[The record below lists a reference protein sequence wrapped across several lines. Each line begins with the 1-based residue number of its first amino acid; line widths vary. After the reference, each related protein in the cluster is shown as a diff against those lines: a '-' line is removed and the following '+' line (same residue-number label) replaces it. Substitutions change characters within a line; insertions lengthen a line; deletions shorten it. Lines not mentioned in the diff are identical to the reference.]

1 VPLLAH
7 PKANLFHFHAATA
20 TPGLRIRAAVPLLD
34 GLLHKSEGGPV
45 TIPVASAIPVAFRVY
60 YTPGYPPLLPDEL
73 RARAVAWVAAHVGE
87 PLRSALGPVV
97 ASPALV
103 YTDMAKTAFP
113 APLDLLQKT
122 DVGAEERSRFERAWQ
137 VAVVSCDTKP
147 QVPMFGLWAAIA
159 AARSAAGELGGALF
173 DSPAVRMTPV
183 ASYEE
188 GIAGDGALRVGD
200 HVAFPADPDPSGLV
214 RWHTTGMSKFG
225 LPEVVIP
232 ARPGPDHG
240 PLLRALAQHLLDT
253 LLRANHGRLEAL
265 TELAVPAELTLPGPA
280 TLRLH
285 MAPSQAGVPTL
296 VAVLPAS

>member
-1 VPLLAH
+1 
-7 PKANLFHFHAATA
+7 
-20 TPGLRIRAAVPLLD
+20 VPLLD
-34 GLLHKSEGGPV
+34 GFLHKGESGPFA
-45 TIPVASAIPVAFRVY
+45 IPVASSIAVAFRVY
-60 YTPGYPPLLPDEL
+60 YTPGYPPLLPEDL
-73 RARAVAWVAAHVGE
+73 RARAAAWMAVHVEE

-113 APLDLLQKT
+113 PPLDLLQKT

-137 VAVVSCDTKP
+137 VAVVTCQTMP

-159 AARSAAGELGGALF
+159 AARSAAIELSGALF
-173 DSPAVRMTPV
+173 DSPAVRLTPID
-183 ASYEE
+183 SYDQR
-188 GIAGDGALRVGD
+188 IAGDGALRVGE
-200 HVAFPADPDPSGLV
+200 HVAFPADPDPSGLI

-225 LPEVVIP
+225 LPEVVLP
-232 ARPGPDHG
+232 APRGADHG

-265 TELAVPAELTLPGPA
+265 TELVVPGELSLPGPPSPA

-285 MAPSQAGVPTL
+285 LAPSQAGVPTL
-296 VAVLPAS
+296 VALPPVG